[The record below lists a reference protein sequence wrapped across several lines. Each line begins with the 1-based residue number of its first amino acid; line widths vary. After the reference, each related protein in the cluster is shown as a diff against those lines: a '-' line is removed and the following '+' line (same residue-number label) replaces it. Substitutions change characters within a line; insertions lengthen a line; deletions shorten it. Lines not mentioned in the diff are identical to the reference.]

1 MAYLTD
7 TKPEEKSS
15 PSQILLE
22 NGLVISFYIRYDH
35 RSVHHYRNATS
46 TKYCISTLTL
56 YWWTIQRIGI
66 LTLYISRIY
75 GLGPSHSSASYYVKS
90 KSIEN
95 RIVTRTVKCGSF
107 PKKIFK
113 MAFFILYV
121 LKAYFV
127 WIISYII
134 YVTRLNQLDD
144 IHIYRICRII
154 WLNVTLGQMLF
165 DYIDTKMYCR
175 TSVC

>member
-1 MAYLTD
+1 MRRLTIFKMAYLTD

-35 RSVHHYRNATS
+35 RFVHHNPTRLQLS
-46 TKYCISTLTL
+46 TALVLL
-56 YWWTIQRIGI
+56 YYIDELFKRIGI

-113 MAFFILYV
+113 MATY
-121 LKAYFV
+121 YM
-127 WIISYII
+127 S
-134 YVTRLNQLDD
+134 
-144 IHIYRICRII
+144 
-154 WLNVTLGQMLF
+154 
-165 DYIDTKMYCR
+165 
-175 TSVC
+175 